1 MKNKY
6 APCPNCNSNRLYESK
21 PISAGGGYAPNY
33 LPGLGKLFV
42 SARFTLVL
50 CSECGLTRFF
60 ASEAAIN
67 KLRDTWKWK
76 EL

>member
-1 MKNKY
+1 MKDDY
-6 APCPNCNSNRLYESK
+6 SPCPNCGSDRLYESP
-21 PISAGGGYAPNY
+21 PISSGGGYAPDY
-33 LPGLGKLFV
+33 LPGLGKFLV

-60 ASEAAIN
+60 ASEAARDN
-67 KLRDTWKWK
+67 LRQSWKWK